1 MEYMA
6 VRHFANKRYCV
17 NCLNGQITRWFTRC
31 FCFATDKE
39 VSAEEWYY
47 GDEVGMDGGAD
58 SDCRR
63 DMLWDEARQNKEL
76 FRYYQ
81 TLNQIRHAYL
91 SLTGGRISRQYVND
105 NRGLIYMERK
115 LQKQRMIDF
124 YVYKKAMCNYRH

>member
-1 MEYMA
+1 M
-6 VRHFANKRYCV
+6 
-17 NCLNGQITRWFTRC
+17 QIRTADAIC
-31 FCFATDKE
+31 
-39 VSAEEWYY
+39 Y
-47 GDEVGMDGGAD
+47 G
-58 SDCRR
+58 
-63 DMLWDEARQNKEL
+63 ARQNKEL

>member
-1 MEYMA
+1 MVYQ
-6 VRHFANKRYCV
+6 VF
-17 NCLNGQITRWFTRC
+17 FSS
-31 FCFATDKE
+31 FATDKE